1 MKAEGVEAPC
11 QLWVAG
17 QGGIGRG
24 SLGRSCV
31 QVGGGGWGV
40 LGMCRHLWQTARPG
54 DNSGGKMWY
63 LLAAVVVV
71 GCHQATKKRK

>member
-31 QVGGGGWGV
+31 QVGGGGGGWACVGIC
-40 LGMCRHLWQTARPG
+40 GRQPG
-54 DNSGGKMWY
+54 QGIIQVEKCGTY
-63 LLAAVVVV
+63 LLWL
-71 GCHQATKKRK
+71 